1 MDISNS
7 YLGFTDSM
15 QPMKKART
23 ENTLDKI
30 YRYSDGV
37 MTCKQHI
44 LNLLKAGAYGKIDP
58 AYSYYSSKT
67 HEMTKPK
74 TDYQI
79 HFVTQEQGH
88 DIEVYNSVTKTE
100 YDFFV
105 YLQSQGFSD
114 DNKVQSY
121 LEHEAA
127 QAEEVERQEK
137 AQSEKKKAAQEQR
150 EAEAKAFHE
159 WIENQIANYSNN
171 EKLNI
176 ARQIFFDTVNCADD
190 HQLKKLL
197 ILIENIDNSFC
208 KDQLTEWLAYYNKA
222 SKAVF
227 YHVTGIKL
235 PSTDRDTFALL
246 NSLTSTDYKGIVPY
260 NKAVQKDTES
270 TKKPIETFYIID
282 GSKQFKAVQGEAI
295 KACGLDMFIRKV
307 KDQYLLSES
316 RTGVLMSNGKTRT
329 EALNGVKAIIERN
342 GVEQVNKILNKYI
355 EQFGISPK
363 FQEQQSKEVASL
375 IS

>member
-1 MDISNS
+1 MNISNS

-15 QPMKKART
+15 QPMKKVRT
-23 ENTLDKI
+23 ENILDKK
-30 YRYSDGV
+30 YRYSDDV

-44 LNLLKAGAYGKIDP
+44 LNVLQIGAWAKFDP
-58 AYSYYSSKT
+58 VYSYYSTKT
-67 HEMTKPK
+67 HEKTKPRK
-74 TDYQI
+74 DYQI
-79 HFVTQEQGH
+79 HFITQDQEH
-88 DIEVYNSVTKTE
+88 NVEVYNSVTKTE
-100 YDFFV
+100 YDFFI

-137 AQSEKKKAAQEQR
+137 AQSEKKKAAQQQIE
-150 EAEAKAFHE
+150 AFHE
-159 WIENQIANYSNN
+159 WLENQIGNYSNN
-171 EKLNI
+171 EKLSI

-208 KDQLTEWLAYYNKA
+208 KDQLMEWLAYHNKA

-235 PSTDRDTFALL
+235 PSTDRETFALL
-246 NSLTSTDYKGIVPY
+246 DSLASADYKGIVSY
-260 NKAVQKDTES
+260 KTIQKDAEPIE
-270 TKKPIETFYIID
+270 KPVETFYIID
-282 GSKQFKAVQGEAI
+282 GSKQFKAVQGEAV
-295 KACGLDMFIRKV
+295 KACGFDMFIRKV

-329 EALNGVKAIIERN
+329 EALNGVKTIIERN
-342 GVEQVNKILNKYI
+342 GIEQVNKILNKYI
-355 EQFGISPK
+355 EQFGMSPR
-363 FQEQQSKEVASL
+363 FQEQQSKEVAS
-375 IS
+375 